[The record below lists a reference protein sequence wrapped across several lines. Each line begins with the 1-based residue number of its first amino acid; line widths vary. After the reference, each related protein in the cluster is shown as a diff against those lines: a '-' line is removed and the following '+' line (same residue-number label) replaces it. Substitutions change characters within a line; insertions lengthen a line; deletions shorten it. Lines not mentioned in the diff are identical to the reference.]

1 MEADATSPAAYA
13 AAPPKKLVRLETK
26 NLVPRFHYYTIQ
38 TVRATNWTH
47 VVRCEGWLDR
57 AELAHTHTHTRAMP
71 SAAKKGVQAGKK
83 RRARAPYSL
92 RVTPGLAA
100 EVETLL
106 VGASPRVLAFVRALL
121 VRTLDVVS
129 TDSNDASWETE
140 FPETLDDFLRLPVC
154 EQVERLG
161 EHVEGTWYARNCA
174 PSDAEEDDDA
184 SGPDEPAAA
193 GPLAPTETRSEDD
206 DDDDDV
212 PLSRMVSS
220 QRA

>member
-1 MEADATSPAAYA
+1 
-13 AAPPKKLVRLETK
+13 
-26 NLVPRFHYYTIQ
+26 
-38 TVRATNWTH
+38 
-47 VVRCEGWLDR
+47 
-57 AELAHTHTHTRAMP
+57 MP
-71 SAAKKGVQAGKK
+71 SAVKKGVQAGK
-83 RRARAPYSL
+83 RARAPYSL

-100 EVETLL
+100 EVEKLL
-106 VGASPRVLAFVRALL
+106 VGASPRVLAFVQALL

-129 TDSNDASWETE
+129 TDSDDASWETE

-161 EHVEGTWYARNCA
+161 QHVEGTWYARNCA
-174 PSDAEEDDDA
+174 PSDAEDAEEDDDT

-193 GPLAPTETRSEDD
+193 GPSAPTETRSEDD